1 MPTLP
6 RMKYFQ
12 AASSAANR
20 PMNVRLL
27 AGIVVYPIG
36 ASEKAIDRTTVDPCQ
51 RTEPRL
57 VISFK

>member
-6 RMKYFQ
+6 RKKYFQ
-12 AASSAANR
+12 AASIAANR

-27 AGIVVYPIG
+27 AGIVAYPIG